1 MDFNFKKMVLR
12 FASEWSDT
20 NDFTIFN
27 VEFLDIIDRLLKRR
41 MIGEN
46 NSFLGMVFKIFA
58 FDEMNEK
65 EAGKR
70 DSEID

>member
-1 MDFNFKKMVLR
+1 MNFDFKEMVLG
-12 FASEWSDT
+12 FASEWGDT

-27 VEFLDIIDRLLKRR
+27 VEFLDIIDRLLKRG

-46 NSFLGMVFKIFA
+46 NSFFSMVFKIFA
-58 FDEMNEK
+58 FDKVNEK

>member
-27 VEFLDIIDRLLKRR
+27 VEFLNIIDRLLKRR

-46 NSFLGMVFKIFA
+46 NSFFSMVFKIFA

-65 EAGKR
+65 ETGKR

>member
-12 FASEWSDT
+12 FASEWSDA
-20 NDFTIFN
+20 NNFTIFN
-27 VEFLDIIDRLLKRR
+27 VEFLDIIDRLLKRG

-46 NSFLGMVFKIFA
+46 NSFLSMVFKIFA
-58 FDEMNEK
+58 FDEVNEK

>member
-1 MDFNFKKMVLR
+1 MDFDFKKKVLR
-12 FASEWSDT
+12 FASEWGNT

-27 VEFLDIIDRLLKRR
+27 VEFLNIIDRLLKRG

-46 NSFLGMVFKIFA
+46 NSFLSMVFKIFA
-58 FDEMNEK
+58 FDEVNEK

-70 DSEID
+70 DSKID

>member
-1 MDFNFKKMVLR
+1 MDFDFKKMVLG
-12 FASEWSDT
+12 FASEWGDT

-27 VEFLDIIDRLLKRR
+27 VEFLDIIDRLFKRR

-46 NSFLGMVFKIFA
+46 NSFFSVVFKIFA
-58 FDEMNEK
+58 FDEVNEK

>member
-20 NDFTIFN
+20 NNFTIFN
-27 VEFLDIIDRLLKRR
+27 VEFLDIIDRLFKRG

-46 NSFLGMVFKIFA
+46 NSFFSVMFKTFA
-58 FDEMNEK
+58 FDKVNEK

>member
-12 FASEWSDT
+12 FASEWGDT

-41 MIGEN
+41 MVGEN

>member
-20 NDFTIFN
+20 NNFTIFN
-27 VEFLDIIDRLLKRR
+27 VEFLDIIDGLLKRE

-46 NSFLGMVFKIFA
+46 NSFFSVVFKIFA
-58 FDEMNEK
+58 FDKMNEK